1 MGSDIETAKKQV
13 RDRIRP
19 KFSRGKRDSVD
30 HNRIYG
36 AVSRSI
42 ITMRRA

>member
-13 RDRIRP
+13 LDRIRP

-30 HNRIYG
+30 HNRIYST
-36 AVSRSI
+36 ANRSI
-42 ITMRRA
+42 IAMGGA